1 MTTRPKQANNKRCKN
16 LKTIY
21 LLGCNAKASL
31 YEQKDDTCEKNF
43 GNISCPCKYPQVALW
58 T

>member
-1 MTTRPKQANNKRCKN
+1 MTTQPKQANNNRCKN

-31 YEQKDDTCEKNF
+31 YDAK
-43 GNISCPCKYPQVALW
+43 
-58 T
+58 